1 MSFVVRYPDRHAIIE
16 PLIAFAREELE
27 HFHQVYRVMS
37 ERGLQL
43 GTDSKDAYVNAL
55 RRLARNDSNKHFL
68 DRLLIAGVVEARG
81 CERFG
86 LVTEALEPGSM
97 KDFYREITRSEARHH
112 GLFVGLA
119 RHYFDETEIAAR
131 VDELLAA
138 EAEIVQKLPLH
149 PTVH

>member
-1 MSFVVRYPDRHAIIE
+1 
-16 PLIAFAREELE
+16 
-27 HFHQVYRVMS
+27 
-37 ERGLQL
+37 
-43 GTDSKDAYVNAL
+43 
-55 RRLARNDSNKHFL
+55 
-68 DRLLIAGVVEARG
+68 LLIAGVVEARG